1 MKNPI
6 KKPNLDKLGFF
17 VVQYIDLKKMSERFS
32 HKAYYVN
39 FRYLSD
45 KTKKRGSWSSFL
57 ILIIYCCGSTV
68 GAGNGGDIGCADG
81 SPPAIRDN
89 GNH

>member
-1 MKNPI
+1 MAFMQNL
-6 KKPNLDKLGFF
+6 KKIDKKG
-17 VVQYIDLKKMSERFS
+17 DLKPPIFS
-32 HKAYYVN
+32 LHKAYYVN

-68 GAGNGGDIGCADG
+68 GAGNGGDIGCTDG